1 MTFEEAL
8 KRAEEYLGAPAVNCE
23 EKEKAYAFTAD
34 DGRTAAL
41 RKDTGEPISMRSYG
55 RMRDPD
61 FFVRHFERG
70 AGGEWN
76 EYIIM
81 DDRDMHRPRLRL
93 K

>member
-41 RKDTGEPISMRSYG
+41 RKDTGEPISMRSFRSMRNTNFSARYYYLDDRG
-55 RMRDPD
+55 R
-61 FFVRHFERG
+61 
-70 AGGEWN
+70 WN
-76 EYIIM
+76 EYFI
-81 DDRDMHRPRLRL
+81 HVPLVPPRR
-93 K
+93 

>member
-41 RKDTGEPISMRSYG
+41 RKDTGEPISMRSF
-55 RMRDPD
+55 RSMRSSYLLRFPRYFYLDPK
-61 FFVRHFERG
+61 
-70 AGGEWN
+70 GEWT
-76 EYIIM
+76 EYYIM
-81 DDRDMHRPRLRL
+81 DDRDMHL
-93 K
+93 